1 MPTTRPHGDPAPDN
15 GKPPDQPVRV
25 GLSDVIAETEA
36 LRNLLHDAF
45 ARTSR
50 LLGALKQQKRQAR
63 AVQEAMRSLQELDL
77 DR

>member
-1 MPTTRPHGDPAPDN
+1 MPSPRATGGPSPTDGQ
-15 GKPPDQPVRV
+15 PPDQPTRV

-50 LLGALKQQKRQAR
+50 LLGALKQHKRQAK
-63 AVQEAMRSLQELDL
+63 AVQEAMQSLRALDL